1 MQLYF
6 IRHAQSQNNELWA
19 QTGSWD
25 GRNED
30 PDLTPLGREQA
41 RQLADFLGQPRV
53 PVPDRVWAWDPQNL
67 GGFGL
72 THLYCSLMVRAVAT
86 GTIIA
91 RALDLPLVAWQDVH
105 EVGGIHHKD
114 LESGH
119 SRGLPGKNRAYFESH
134 HPDLLLPKG
143 LGEAGWWNR
152 PYEEREERPPRARRF
167 WNELLQRHGYTD
179 DRVAV
184 ISHGG
189 FYGHLMRAVLDL
201 PDGHWF
207 SLNNVGITRIDFV
220 EVEEY
225 GQVLT
230 VHYMNRVDFLPRELV
245 T

>member
-1 MQLYF
+1 MQFYF

-30 PDLTPLGREQA
+30 PDLTSLGREQA
-41 RQLADFLGQPRV
+41 GQLAEFLGQPGA
-53 PVPDRVWAWDPQNL
+53 PVPDRIWAWDAQNL

-72 THLYCSLMVRAVAT
+72 THLYCSLMVRSVAT
-86 GTIIA
+86 GTVVA

-105 EVGGIHHKD
+105 EVGGIHHRD
-114 LESGH
+114 WESGE
-119 SRGLPGKNRAYFESH
+119 STGLPGKNRAYFESH
-134 HPDLLLPKG
+134 YPDLLLPEG
-143 LGEAGWWNR
+143 LGEEGWWNR
-152 PYEEREERPPRARRF
+152 PHEAREERPPRARRF
-167 WNELLQRHGYTD
+167 WNELLQRHGSTD

-189 FYGHLMRAVLDL
+189 FYGHLMRALLDL

-207 SLNNVGITRIDFV
+207 SLNNVGITRLDLV